1 MVKFIGGMVFGWVA
15 IVAWAAFGEEG
26 GAWTSSTINQ
36 LKIQAETF
44 VSAGGKGSD
53 GNMHM
58 LHVEADGSVKC
69 LIEK

>member
-15 IVAWAAFGEEG
+15 FVALAAFGGELTPSMVDMSKE
-26 GAWTSSTINQ
+26 
-36 LKIQAETF
+36 LKVQAETF
-44 VSAGGKGSD
+44 VSAGGRGSD

-69 LIEK
+69 LVDK